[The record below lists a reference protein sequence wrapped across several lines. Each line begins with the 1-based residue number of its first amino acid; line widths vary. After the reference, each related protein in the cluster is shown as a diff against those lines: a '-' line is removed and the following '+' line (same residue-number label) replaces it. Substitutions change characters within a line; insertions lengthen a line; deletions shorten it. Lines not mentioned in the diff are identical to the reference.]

1 MSRAVAEAFARRA
14 EALVGTRFRLHGR
27 DPATG
32 LDCVGL
38 VGAALA
44 TCGRRTHQ
52 PQGYRLRNDCIQGW
66 MGFAEING
74 LRRCT
79 GPVRRGDVILTR
91 PGPAQHHLLVALGAG
106 RFVHAHAGLRRV
118 VTQALTLPQP
128 PPAHWRLDPVPE
140 HLWQR

>member
-1 MSRAVAEAFARRA
+1 MRAPVAEAFARAA

-38 VGAALA
+38 VGVALA
-44 TCGRRTHQ
+44 ACGRRVRY
-52 PQGYRLRNDCIQGW
+52 PQGYRLRNDCIENW
-66 MGFAEING
+66 LEFAGRNG
-74 LRRCT
+74 LYRST
-79 GPVRRGDVILTR
+79 GPVWRGDVILTR

-118 VTQALTLPQP
+118 VSQALILPQP
-128 PPAHWRLDPVPE
+128 PPAHWRLDPDPE
-140 HLWQR
+140 HL

>member
-1 MSRAVAEAFARRA
+1 MSEPVAEAFARTA

-38 VGAALA
+38 VGVALA
-44 TCGRRTHQ
+44 ACGRLVCY
-52 PQGYRLRNDCIQGW
+52 PQGYRLRNLCIENW
-66 MGFAEING
+66 LEFAERNG
-74 LRRCT
+74 LCRCT
-79 GPVRRGDVILTR
+79 GPARHGDVILTR
-91 PGPAQHHLLVALGAG
+91 PGPAQHHLLIALGAG

-118 VTQALTLPQP
+118 ASQALILPQP
-128 PPAHWRLDPVPE
+128 PPAHWRLDPDPE